1 MQQFDST
8 TLLRIYRAVAGPT
21 QKRHVEMAL
30 MLIKNKGVIPVGQN
44 NPEIRTWYRVRNDI
58 KELLKDL

>member
-44 NPEIRTWYRVRNDI
+44 KQEIRTWYRVRNDI

>member
-1 MQQFDST
+1 
-8 TLLRIYRAVAGPT
+8 
-21 QKRHVEMAL
+21 MAL